1 MTRMNFHTNP
11 FGSSLKTG
19 MPITKFDSP
28 GSFEVLSIRPRIRRW
43 VIKGSDAI
51 IITGVLL
58 FVYLIVCTSAL

>member
-11 FGSSLKTG
+11 SGSSLKTG

-51 IITGVLL
+51 IITSINL
-58 FVYLIVCTSAL
+58 FVYLMVSTSTL